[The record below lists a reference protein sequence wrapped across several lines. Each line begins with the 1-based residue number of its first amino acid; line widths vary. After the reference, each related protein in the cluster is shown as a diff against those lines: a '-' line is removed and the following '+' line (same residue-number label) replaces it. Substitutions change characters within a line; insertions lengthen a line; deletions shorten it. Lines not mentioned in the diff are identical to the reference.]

1 MKNLVKVL
9 IVWLMLVAIPFQG
22 YAAASMLPCAP
33 AQVTTA
39 NIMSNVAMDMSAEH
53 CAHMPTAAP
62 QQVDQTDHSAPHHGK
77 CSACASCFGAV
88 MAPPMP
94 VVPVPHVT
102 PELALFHFTVGHVAR
117 VDLALPERP
126 PKLSLT

>member
-33 AQVTTA
+33 AQVTTVS
-39 NIMSNVAMDMSAEH
+39 MVVMDMSAEH
-53 CAHMPTAAP
+53 CAHMATAAP
-62 QQVDQTDHSAPHHGK
+62 QQDDQPDHSAPHHGK